1 MIAII
6 ISACLVADPGTC
18 KDYSIPLEL
27 DVDQTTCAMYA
38 PAHFG
43 QWADEH
49 PGWAIQ
55 RWQCS
60 PRSSSKI

>member
-1 MIAII
+1 MLAII
-6 ISACLVADPGTC
+6 ISACLVTDPGVC

-27 DVDQTTCAMYA
+27 DVDHMTCAMYA

-49 PGWAIQ
+49 PGWTI
-55 RWQCS
+55 RKWQCS
-60 PRSSSKI
+60 SKQSKNI